1 MKIWT
6 FHQVFISWRLL
17 SSFDNELSIIRLEHC
32 AKFSLFW
39 SIRAVFCKKRKHEL
53 GNERTVKAKEYVLFR
68 LQAAGYK
75 RRSHTERLSTV
86 LCWCTIFSLS
96 SSILGRIWWHPFPFR
111 VSPRDSLIY
120 CLSGMPFF
128 WRGFCGISKNLT
140 ANGHIFFF
148 FFLIENLWNICP

>member
-39 SIRAVFCKKRKHEL
+39 SIRAVFCTKRKTWTWKWKDSESQRICAL
-53 GNERTVKAKEYVLFR
+53 QTSGCR
-68 LQAAGYK
+68 LQTAQPYWTAVHCSVLMHYFLLVIF
-75 RRSHTERLSTV
+75 HTGTHLVTPIPLSCFPEGQFD
-86 LCWCTIFSLS
+86 LLS
-96 SSILGRIWWHPFPFR
+96 EWHA
-111 VSPRDSLIY
+111 L
-120 CLSGMPFF
+120 F